1 MRTVSRRAAILG
13 FVCGAPAVMVLATMF
28 GSVELGARE
37 WLAALH
43 GFGDPINREIVWGHR
58 MPRVC
63 AAFVTGGLLAL
74 AGVLLQTLLG
84 NPLADP
90 YVLGVSGGASVGG
103 LLGMYFGL
111 GEVLIGVFGLA
122 GAGIVSALIIA
133 FAARSSGWDMYR
145 VLLAGVAIAAAC
157 GAFVS
162 LILTITPAGQVQGM
176 LFWLMGD
183 LSGAGSAGRPAI
195 ILIVLT
201 IACLGFRIQLDA
213 LTLGA
218 TKARL
223 LGVPVGWTQSIALL
237 GATLATVT
245 AVLEAGAIGFVG
257 IAVPHIFR
265 LLGLHQH
272 GALIP
277 LSVLG
282 GGMLLTIADTVARTV
297 AAPVEIPVGV
307 ATAAIGVPVLL
318 WLIGRSR

>member
-1 MRTVSRRAAILG
+1 MRSLSRRVVIVSFL
-13 FVCGAPAVMVLATMF
+13 FGAPAVMIVATMF

-43 GFGDPINREIVWGHR
+43 GAGEAIDREILWGHR
-58 MPRVC
+58 MPRVA

-74 AGVLLQTLLG
+74 AGVLLQTLLA

-103 LLGMYFGL
+103 LIAMLFGF
-111 GEVLIGVFGLA
+111 GELLIGAFGLA
-122 GAGIVSALIIA
+122 GAGIVCGFIIG

-145 VLLAGVAIAAAC
+145 VLLAGVAIASAC

-162 LILTITPAGQVQGM
+162 LILTISPAGQVQGM

-183 LSGAGSAGRPAI
+183 LSGTSGARWPAAV
-195 ILIVLT
+195 LIALT
-201 IACLGFRIQLDA
+201 LACMAMRTSLDA

-218 TKARL
+218 RKARL
-223 LGVPVGWTQSIALL
+223 LGVPVGWTQSMAFL
-237 GATLATVT
+237 GATVATVI
-245 AVLEAGAIGFVG
+245 AVLESGAIGFVG
-257 IAVPHIFR
+257 IAVPHAIR
-265 LLGLHQH
+265 LLGLHEH

-297 AAPVEIPVGV
+297 AAPIEIPVGV
-307 ATAAIGVPVLL
+307 ATAAIGVPILL